1 MSLTV
6 TKATATESRQVA
18 PHQSWGDCATEWNRR
33 ILLAGVLLGVAA
45 RIISLGSKSLWFDE
59 AVSARYLD
67 FSLPEILRSCA
78 DIRSAHPPL
87 YFLLLRLWSM
97 VWGTSDVA
105 LRALAALFG
114 IMTIIG
120 TYGLVRAAGR
130 LSLSWSKVAGP
141 AALLAATL
149 VSLSPLQIQLSQ
161 QVRGYTLGTALYV
174 WGGWALI
181 HAAHAPVWRGTGWV
195 LYALLALGLCYTHNL
210 GPLLVGTQLI
220 WLGLLLVARCGTRIP
235 GRGLPA
241 SDSGTGALNSQARL
255 NLIKGMALVSLIL
268 IFGYVVP
275 WGPRLLG
282 QSDTLRHDFSM
293 PITLQDAINNLF
305 RALFATFDSDPN
317 PDATGA
323 WIVTCGV
330 GIVLVYLVI
339 RGGWL
344 GLYLFLNGVVPVL
357 VMVGFSLVSNR
368 TLLMP
373 RYLGF
378 TQVIWLIGI
387 GVAAGGIRYP
397 IERMMVSLW
406 VVAWAIF
413 ACYDSWDIIG
423 PSANPGMRGAIG
435 HVLAHRAP
443 GEPIVSRSPFTFFG
457 AVHYARGRAVPRLCV
472 NQRDL
477 DSQRGA
483 ECLRV
488 DDLVTPEMLVADGCP
503 GIWFVSSNSYLTQLI
518 VNFPAPDYWKREG
531 IWMFDQDRFY
541 EHPVVIEHYL
551 VDRSAV
557 RTPVSGEASRGRR
570 GLAEHTESP

>member
-6 TKATATESRQVA
+6 PQAIPIEGRLVA
-18 PHQSWGDCATEWNRR
+18 PRRSWGDRATGWNRR
-33 ILLAGVLLGVAA
+33 ILLAGVFLGVAA
-45 RIISLGSKSLWFDE
+45 RIIGLGSKSLWFDE

-78 DIRSAHPPL
+78 DMRSAHPPL

-105 LRALAALFG
+105 LRALATLFG
-114 IMTIIG
+114 ILTILG
-120 TYGLVRAAGR
+120 TYGLVRTSCR
-130 LSLSWSKVAGP
+130 LSSSWSKVAGP
-141 AALLAATL
+141 AALLAAAL

-181 HAAHAPVWRGTGWV
+181 HAALAPVWRGTGWV
-195 LYALLALGLCYTHNL
+195 FYALLALGLCYTHNL
-210 GPLLVGTQLI
+210 GPLLVGTQMI
-220 WLGLLLVARCGTRIP
+220 WIGLLLVARCGARIP
-235 GRGLPA
+235 GLSVPA
-241 SDSGTGALNSQARL
+241 PDSGAESVDSQVRL
-255 NLIKGMALVSLIL
+255 SLIKGMVLVSLIL
-268 IFGYVVP
+268 MVGYVIP

-282 QSDTLRHDFSM
+282 QSDTLRHGFSM
-293 PITLQDAINNLF
+293 PITLQDTVNNLF
-305 RALFATFDSDPN
+305 RAFFATFDSDPN

-330 GIVLVYLVI
+330 GLVLVYLGV
-339 RGGWL
+339 RGGL
-344 GLYLFLNGVVPVL
+344 FGVYLFLNGVVPVL

-397 IERMMVSLW
+397 IERMMMSLW
-406 VVAWAIF
+406 VVAWAVF
-413 ACYDSWDIIG
+413 ACYDSRDIIG
-423 PSANPGMRGAIG
+423 PSANPGMRAAIG
-435 HVLAHRAP
+435 HVLAHRAS

-457 AVHYARGRAVPRLCV
+457 AVHYARGRAAPRLCV
-472 NQRDL
+472 NERDL
-477 DSQRGA
+477 DRQRGA

-488 DDLVTPEMLVADGCP
+488 DDLVTPEMLMADGCP

-518 VNFPAPDYWKREG
+518 VNFPAPDNWKRES
-531 IWMFDQDRFY
+531 IWRFDQDRFY
-541 EHPVVIEHYL
+541 EHPVIVEHYL
-551 VDRSAV
+551 VDRSAA
-557 RTPVSGEASRGRR
+557 RTPASEGASSGRR
-570 GLAEHTESP
+570 GPAEHTESP